1 MVNTTLE
8 NWNWVSNMDAEII
21 YIKQIGV
28 EAPQLPEKADWA
40 DYLIRIKI
48 NGKYYTGELELSE

>member
-1 MVNTTLE
+1 
-8 NWNWVSNMDAEII
+8 MDAEII

>member
-1 MVNTTLE
+1 MH
-8 NWNWVSNMDAEII
+8 DAEII

-28 EAPQLPEKADWA
+28 EAPQLTEKADWG

-48 NGKYYTGELELSE
+48 NGKYYTGELELSD